1 MPVPGITVDTILRD
15 HEDLQLVLVT
25 GEAGLS
31 NRINNAEINRPGLSP
46 TGFFDFFA
54 NDRIQILGKGEWA
67 YLNSLAE
74 DKLHEITEK
83 FFEFH
88 LNCIIYTHGNEPQ
101 LPFVERA
108 KAKGIPLFKTE
119 IATHRFITLISQILD
134 RALAPR
140 TMRHGVLIEVFGIGT
155 LLTGRSGVGK
165 SETALELIERGH
177 RLVADDMVEIR
188 RLSESYLIGSCS
200 DLLRHHMEIRG
211 LGILNI
217 KDLFGVGS
225 VRDHKLIELII
236 NLKEW
241 EEQTSGEYER
251 TGIEQSMEEILGVSV
266 PYIEIPVKPGRNIP
280 IIVETAAMNQRLRKM
295 GKNSAKEFSNKLNTY
310 IQQSSIETNPIKD

>member
-1 MPVPGITVDTILRD
+1 MPVPGITVETILKD
-15 HEDLQLVLVT
+15 HEDLKLVLLT
-25 GEAGLS
+25 GEQGLT
-31 NRINNAEINRPGLSP
+31 NRINNAEINRPGLSL

-67 YLNSLAE
+67 YLNSLSPE
-74 DKLHEITEK
+74 KLTDITDQ
-83 FFEFH
+83 FFQFH

-101 LPFVERA
+101 LPFVEKA
-108 KAKGIPLFKTE
+108 KEKGIPLFVTQVS
-119 IATHRFITLISQILD
+119 THRFITLISQILD

-241 EEQTSGEYER
+241 EEGGGDYER
-251 TGIEQSMEEILGVSV
+251 TGIEQSMEDILGVSV

-295 GKNSAKEFSNKLNTY
+295 GKNSAKEFSNKLTSY
-310 IQQSSIETNPIKD
+310 IQQSKIETNPVKD

>member
-1 MPVPGITVDTILRD
+1 MPVPGITVETILKD
-15 HEDLQLVLVT
+15 HEDLKLLLVT
-25 GEAGLS
+25 GKEGLT
-31 NRINNAEINRPGLSP
+31 NRITNSEINRPGLSL

-54 NDRIQILGKGEWA
+54 NDRMQIFGKGEWA
-67 YLNSLAE
+67 YLNSLP
-74 DKLHEITEK
+74 DQQLLEITDK
-83 FFEFH
+83 FFQFH
-88 LNCIIYTHGNEPQ
+88 LNCVIYTHGNQPQ
-101 LPFVERA
+101 QHFIDKA
-108 KAKGIPLFKTE
+108 KSKGIPLFVTS
-119 IATHRFITLISQILD
+119 ISTHRFITLISQILD

-155 LLTGRSGVGK
+155 FLTGRSGVGK

-217 KDLFGVGS
+217 KDLFGVGA

-241 EEQTSGEYER
+241 EEEGDYER
-251 TGIEQSMEEILGVSV
+251 TGIEQSVEEILGVSV
-266 PYIEIPVKPGRNIP
+266 PLIEIPVKPGRNIP

-295 GKNSAKEFSNKLNTY
+295 GKNSAKEFSNKLTSY
-310 IQQSSIETNPIKD
+310 IQQSKIETNSTKD

>member
-1 MPVPGITVDTILRD
+1 MPVPGITVETILRD
-15 HEDLQLVLVT
+15 HEDLKLVLVT
-25 GEAGLS
+25 GDAGLS
-31 NRINNAEINRPGLSP
+31 NRINNAEINRPGLSL

-54 NDRIQILGKGEWA
+54 NDRIQIFGKGEWA
-67 YLNSLAE
+67 YLNSLAI
-74 DKLHEITEK
+74 DALTEITDK
-83 FFEFH
+83 FFQFH

-101 LPFVERA
+101 KQFVDMAE
-108 KAKGIPLFKTE
+108 KKGIPLFVTPVS
-119 IATHRFITLISQILD
+119 THRFITLISQILD

-236 NLKEW
+236 NLREW
-241 EEQTSGEYER
+241 EEEGDYER
-251 TGIEQSMEEILGVSV
+251 TGIEQSTEEILGVSV
-266 PYIEIPVKPGRNIP
+266 PLIEIPVKPGRNIP

-295 GKNSAKEFSNKLNTY
+295 GKNSAKEFSNKLTNY
-310 IQQSSIETNPIKD
+310 IQQSKIETNTVKD

>member
-1 MPVPGITVDTILRD
+1 MSVPGITVETIFKD
-15 HEDLQLVLVT
+15 HEDLKLMLVT
-25 GEAGLS
+25 GEEGLA
-31 NRINNAEINRPGLSP
+31 NRINIAEINRPGLSL

-67 YLNSLAE
+67 FLNSLKIDE
-74 DKLHEITEK
+74 LTDITDK
-83 FFEFH
+83 FFQFH
-88 LNCIIYTHGNEPQ
+88 LNCIIYTHGNPPQ
-101 LPFVERA
+101 KQFIEMAAR
-108 KAKGIPLFKTE
+108 KGIPLFVTE
-119 IATHRFITLISQILD
+119 ISTHRFITLISQILD

-155 LLTGRSGVGK
+155 LLTGKSGVGK

-217 KDLFGVGS
+217 KDLFGVGA

-236 NLKEW
+236 NLREW
-241 EEQTSGEYER
+241 EEEGDYER
-251 TGIEQSMEEILGVSV
+251 TGIEQDSEEILGVVV
-266 PYIEIPVKPGRNIP
+266 PLIEIPVKPGRNIP

-295 GKNSAKEFSNKLNTY
+295 GKNSAKEFSNKLTSY
-310 IQQSSIETNPIKD
+310 IQQSKIETNTIKDQ

>member
-1 MPVPGITVDTILRD
+1 MPVPGITVETILRE
-15 HEDLQLVLVT
+15 HEDLKLALIT
-25 GEAGLS
+25 GEEGLT
-31 NRINNAEINRPGLSP
+31 NRINNAEINRPGLSL

-54 NDRIQILGKGEWA
+54 NDRIQIFGKGEWA
-67 YLNSLAE
+67 YLNSLTPE
-74 DKLHEITEK
+74 HLNDITEK
-83 FFEFH
+83 FFQFH

-101 LPFVERA
+101 TPFVEMA
-108 KAKGIPLFKTE
+108 KQKGIPLFLTPVS
-119 IATHRFITLISQILD
+119 THRFITLISQILD

-155 LLTGRSGVGK
+155 LLTGKSGVGK

-241 EEQTSGEYER
+241 EEHAEYER
-251 TGIEQSMEEILGVSV
+251 TGIELSTEDILGVSI

-295 GKNSAKEFSNKLNTY
+295 GKNSAKEFSTKLNTY
-310 IQQSSIETNPIKD
+310 IQQSKIETNPVKD

>member
-1 MPVPGITVDTILRD
+1 MPIPGITVEGIIREN
-15 HEDLQLVLVT
+15 EDLRIRVI
-25 GEAGLS
+25 AGKEGVQ
-31 NRINNAEINRPGLSP
+31 NRITSAEINRPGLSL

-54 NDRIQILGKGEWA
+54 HDRIQVFGKGEWA
-67 YLNSLAE
+67 YLQSLEANR
-74 DKLHEITEK
+74 LQEIIDL
-83 FFEFH
+83 FFDYH
-88 LNCIIYTHGNEPQ
+88 LNCIIFTHDNSPSES
-101 LPFVERA
+101 FINYA
-108 KAKGIPLFKTE
+108 NDKHIPLLITPLS
-119 IATHRFITLISQILD
+119 THRFITLISTVLD

-140 TMRHGVLIEVFGIGT
+140 TMRHGVLVEVFGIGT
-155 LLTGRSGVGK
+155 FLTGRSGVGK

-188 RLSESYLIGSCS
+188 RLSESYLIGTCS

-217 KDLFGVGS
+217 KDLFGVGA

-241 EEQTSGEYER
+241 DDSNQDYER
-251 TGIEQSMEEILGVSV
+251 TGIEEKTEEILAVSI
-266 PYIEIPVKPGRNIP
+266 PFLEIPVRPGRNIP

-295 GKNSAKEFSNKLNTY
+295 GKNSAKEFSEKLLN
-310 IQQSSIETNPIKD
+310 QLQNPKPDQ